1 MPSETSIG
9 ISITNACYECQLL
22 DSVCPECEDSR
33 TAKDAEIAHELV
45 DSRNIIYSRQWHNR
59 DLTQQDWISPSI
71 IVGKA
76 RKIPI
81 FHYNYI
87 EKIDIKTA
95 VINGKVYE
103 FKSEPYESLDS
114 ITITWEDSLDDY
126 IFRNEYAPPIT
137 NILDR
142 LGSYWFLGNHIYPL
156 IKEEDL
162 KATIALRKNE
172 AICPNC
178 HLSYNALV
186 GCNN

>member
-1 MPSETSIG
+1 MSSETSIG

-45 DSRNIIYSRQWHNR
+45 DSRNIIYPRQWHNR
-59 DLTQQDWISPSI
+59 ELSDTDWVESQS
-71 IVGKA
+71 IVGYSHRLA
-76 RKIPI
+76 KI
-81 FHYNYI
+81 I
-87 EKIDIKTA
+87 EVPVTRYKD
-95 VINGKVYE
+95 
-103 FKSEPYESLDS
+103 SEPYQSTEPKVVWEEPDS
-114 ITITWEDSLDDY
+114 DFL
-126 IFRNEYAPPIT
+126 FRSEYAPPIT

>member
-1 MPSETSIG
+1 MSSETSIG

-45 DSRNIIYSRQWHNR
+45 DSRNIIYPRQWHNR
-59 DLTQQDWISPSI
+59 ELSDTDWVESQS
-71 IVGKA
+71 IVGYSHRLA
-76 RKIPI
+76 KI
-81 FHYNYI
+81 I
-87 EKIDIKTA
+87 EVPVTRYKD
-95 VINGKVYE
+95 
-103 FKSEPYESLDS
+103 SEPYQSTEPKVVWEEPDS
-114 ITITWEDSLDDY
+114 DFL
-126 IFRNEYAPPIT
+126 FRSEYAPPIT

-172 AICPNC
+172 AICPDC

>member
-1 MPSETSIG
+1 MSKPEVEASVG

-22 DSVCPECEDSR
+22 DSVCPECEDNR

-45 DSRNIIYSRQWHNR
+45 DDRNIIYPNQWHNR
-59 DLTQQDWISPSI
+59 DLTQQDWVSSQS
-71 IVGKA
+71 IVGYA
-76 RKIPI
+76 HRLAKI
-81 FHYNYI
+81 I
-87 EKIDIKTA
+87 EIPVTRYK
-95 VINGKVYE
+95 E
-103 FKSEPYESLDS
+103 SEPYQSTEPKVVWEEPDS
-114 ITITWEDSLDDY
+114 DFL
-126 IFRNEYAPPIT
+126 FRSEYAPPIT

>member
-1 MPSETSIG
+1 MSSETSIG

-45 DSRNIIYSRQWHNR
+45 DSRNIIYPRQWHNR
-59 DLTQQDWISPSI
+59 ELSDTDWVESQS
-71 IVGKA
+71 IVGYSHRLA
-76 RKIPI
+76 KI
-81 FHYNYI
+81 I
-87 EKIDIKTA
+87 EVPVTRYKD
-95 VINGKVYE
+95 
-103 FKSEPYESLDS
+103 SEPYQSTEPKVVWEEPDS
-114 ITITWEDSLDDY
+114 DFL
-126 IFRNEYAPPIT
+126 FRSEYAPPIT

-156 IKEEDL
+156 VKEEDL

-172 AICPNC
+172 AICPDC

>member
-1 MPSETSIG
+1 MQPEVSIG

-45 DSRNIIYSRQWHNR
+45 DSRNIIYPRQWHNR
-59 DLTQQDWISPSI
+59 ELSDTDWVESQS
-71 IVGKA
+71 IVGYSHRLA
-76 RKIPI
+76 KI
-81 FHYNYI
+81 I
-87 EKIDIKTA
+87 EVPVTRYK
-95 VINGKVYE
+95 E
-103 FKSEPYESLDS
+103 SEPYQSTEPKVVWEEPDS
-114 ITITWEDSLDDY
+114 DFL
-126 IFRNEYAPPIT
+126 FRSEYAPPIT

>member
-1 MPSETSIG
+1 MSSETSIG

-59 DLTQQDWISPSI
+59 ELSDTDWVESQS
-71 IVGKA
+71 IVGYSHRLA
-76 RKIPI
+76 KI
-81 FHYNYI
+81 I
-87 EKIDIKTA
+87 EVPVTRYKD
-95 VINGKVYE
+95 
-103 FKSEPYESLDS
+103 SEPYQSTEPKVVWEEPDS
-114 ITITWEDSLDDY
+114 DFL
-126 IFRNEYAPPIT
+126 FRSEYAPPIT

-172 AICPNC
+172 SICPDC